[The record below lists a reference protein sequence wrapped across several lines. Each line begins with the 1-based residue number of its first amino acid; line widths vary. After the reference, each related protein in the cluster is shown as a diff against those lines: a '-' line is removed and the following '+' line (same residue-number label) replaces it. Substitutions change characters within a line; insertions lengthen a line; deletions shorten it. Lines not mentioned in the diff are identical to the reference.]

1 MNMKDILLQ
10 IFRELNGRIEAEN
23 QVREDSGA
31 VKLLP
36 VEIQILGQ
44 MSLLANEMA
53 AQFLVLQRT
62 GDLDA
67 LIKSSQH
74 FALHVLKK
82 ELLPKY
88 GLVFDDDSEKI
99 WIPPQSRFE
108 KFCDFRFVRVKLL
121 DPESTLVSKA
131 IKAPQKNKLLIVEAI
146 ASEQFSTLVERIEK
160 HGGDLKFFLED
171 ENE

>member
-1 MNMKDILLQ
+1 MKNTLIK
-10 IFRELNGRIEAEN
+10 IFKELNRRIEAEN
-23 QVREDSGA
+23 QEREDSGA
-31 VKLLP
+31 IKLLP

-53 AQFLVLQRT
+53 AKFLVLQHT

-82 ELLPKY
+82 ELLPKF

-108 KFCDFRFVRVKLL
+108 KFCDFQFVRVKLL
-121 DPESTLVSKA
+121 DPESALVSKA
-131 IKAPQKNKLLIVEAI
+131 IKAPKKNKLLIVEAI
-146 ASEQFSTLVERIEK
+146 ASGQFSTLVERIEI
-160 HGGDLKFFLED
+160 HGGNLKFFLEG